1 MNYQMLEGKKRM
13 MSKRPLFALQ
23 FSLCV
28 TLSVISKPV
37 SQKCAYTKFSI
48 YCTDYS
54 FIEGYSDLILQFI
67 FLERKEKRTHK
78 TMLQATIS
86 IEYMKKFLAD
96 LGRVFPEKKS
106 FLGF

>member
-1 MNYQMLEGKKRM
+1 M